1 MDDLLTLK
9 ELAIKL
15 NITPKTLRLW
25 VKSKNIPHIKVNT
38 IYRFDL
44 SAVLKHLEKETR
56 NNGKT

>member
-9 ELAIKL
+9 DLAIKL

-25 VKSKNIPHIKVNT
+25 VKAKNIPHIKINT

-44 SAVLKHLEKETR
+44 SEVLEHLKKETR
-56 NNGKT
+56 K